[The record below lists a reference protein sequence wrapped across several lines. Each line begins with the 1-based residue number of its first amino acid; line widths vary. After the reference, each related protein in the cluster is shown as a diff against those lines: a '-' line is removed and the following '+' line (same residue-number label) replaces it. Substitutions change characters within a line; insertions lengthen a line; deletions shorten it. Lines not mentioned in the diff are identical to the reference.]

1 MRRVSGFCDY
11 FVILSG
17 TSLRHTK
24 ALSEAIAED
33 LEKENIKP
41 RAWPAKDESP
51 WILLDFL
58 NVVVHIFHKP
68 TRQYYALERLW
79 QDAPR
84 VHPAPARP
92 RPSLGGARKSRA
104 KSPKKRNA
112 RKKR

>member
-1 MRRVSGFCDY
+1 MRKVSGFCDY

-17 TSLRHTK
+17 NSLRHTK

-33 LEKENIKP
+33 LEKEDIKP
-41 RAWPAKDESP
+41 RTHLAKEESP
-51 WILLDFL
+51 WVLLDFS

-84 VHPAPARP
+84 LPLGPS
-92 RPSLGGARKSRA
+92 RPSSRPAGKSKA
-104 KSPKKRNA
+104 KSPKKTNA